1 MTRALA
7 GAAIYFAA
15 TFAAGFA
22 LGTVRTLLVA
32 PALGETLAVLAE
44 VPFMLAIA
52 WIVCGK
58 VIRLCGVGPGY
69 EQRAAMG
76 LAAFGLLVAAEF
88 ALGSY
93 GFGMTLGE
101 LLQRYETLAG
111 AFGLAAQ
118 MAFGAFPL
126 FRR

>member
-1 MTRALA
+1 MRALA
-7 GAAIYFAA
+7 GAGLYFAA

-22 LGTVRTLLVA
+22 LGAVRTLLVA
-32 PALGETLAVLAE
+32 PTLGEMAAVLAE
-44 VPFMLAIA
+44 IPVMLAIA
-52 WIVCGK
+52 WLVCGR
-58 VIRLCGVGPGY
+58 VTRLCGVGPGY

-88 ALGSY
+88 ALGSF
-93 GFGMTLGE
+93 GFGKTLGE
-101 LLQRYETLAG
+101 QLQRYETPEG